1 MIYRIF
7 QKGAVE
13 MSLYEKMVKSFEAG
27 NLDAYL
33 DLLHPD
39 YVFVRHQ
46 SGEEVSKE
54 DWVPTVTG
62 MYNAMSEGKLTFTD
76 NRCLYENDEVLVMH
90 NMGSF
95 PDGSKEAIMAVHT
108 LKDGK
113 IIRIESGATPIK

>member
-1 MIYRIF
+1 MP
-7 QKGAVE
+7 
-13 MSLYEKMVKSFEAG
+13 LYERMVKSFEG
-27 NLDAYL
+27 GTLDAYL
-33 DLLHPD
+33 DLLHSD

-54 DWVPTVTG
+54 DWVHTVTG

-76 NRCLYENDEVLVMH
+76 NRWLYENDEILVMH

-113 IIRIESGATPIK
+113 IIRTESGATPIK

>member
-1 MIYRIF
+1 
-7 QKGAVE
+7 
-13 MSLYEKMVKSFEAG
+13 MSLYEKMVKSFEVG

-90 NMGSF
+90 SMGSF

-113 IIRIESGATPIK
+113 IIRTESGATPIK

>member
-113 IIRIESGATPIK
+113 IIRTESGATPIK